1 VVEVVLVVMTLDPM
15 EMVEAVVVPLD
26 KMQMEALLLLVMVT
40 GVHNLQVVMLD
51 QEVKELEH
59 LVQHLQVV
67 LVDLVAPTVVVEV
80 VVDQDTT
87 AVVAVVE
94 SLVATLVLVVAVVDQ
109 DICIRLLSLMGQ
121 LLRQLTIHVSKQA
134 LSLHQ
139 FLQMLVREI
148 LVLME

>member
-1 VVEVVLVVMTLDPM
+1 VVEVVVVVMMPDPM

-26 KMQMEALLLLVMVT
+26 KMQMEALLLLVMVM
-40 GVHNLQVVMLD
+40 GAHNPQVVLVD
-51 QEVKELEH
+51 QEIREMEH

-67 LVDLVAPTVVVEV
+67 LVDLVAPTVVVAA

-109 DICIRLLSLMGQ
+109 DICIHLLSLMEQ
-121 LLRQLTIHVSKQA
+121 LLRQLVILVSKQA

-139 FLQMLVREI
+139 FLEMLVREI